1 MAEPAPPRGTFVLA
15 VNPRAG
21 RGRGLEDA
29 RRAAELLRTGGDDAV
44 VLSAGDLDALVALVR
59 DRLRAQALST
69 RALVVVGG
77 DGLVQAGLGL
87 LVELAAQGV
96 DIPLGV
102 VPCGTGNDLA
112 RHLRV
117 PLRDPLAAAGR
128 ILRRL
133 DEPGDRRLDV
143 GRARFADG
151 RAACFATALC
161 AGFDAVVNER
171 ANRWLR
177 LTGSTKYLLAV
188 LVEIMR
194 LRTVHY
200 RIELEDTGGR
210 SRTEHFEGVLL
221 NVANTSSI
229 GGGLR
234 IVPGARADDGLLE
247 LFTVAPLG
255 RARFLVLFP
264 RLFSGRHVAL
274 ESVRIEQVRSVS
286 VDAPGVTAY
295 ADGERLGPLPVRV
308 DLLPAAV
315 RVLA

>member
-1 MAEPAPPRGTFVLA
+1 MAEPGPPRGAFVVA

-21 RGRGLEDA
+21 RGRAVEDA
-29 RRAAELLRTGGDDAV
+29 HRAAELLRTGGDEAV
-44 VLSAGDLDALVALVR
+44 VLSAGDLGALVALVR
-59 DRLRAQALST
+59 DRLRAQALTT

-77 DGLVQAGLGL
+77 DGMVQAGLGV
-87 LVELAAQGV
+87 LVELAGQGI

-112 RHLRV
+112 RHLGV
-117 PLRDPLAAAGR
+117 PLRDPVAAAGR

-133 DEPGDRRLDV
+133 DDPGARRLDV

-151 RAACFATALC
+151 RTSCFATALC

-171 ANRWLR
+171 ANRWLH

-188 LVEIMR
+188 LAEIVR
-194 LRTVHY
+194 LRTVRY
-200 RIELEDTGGR
+200 RLEIEDAGGR
-210 SRTEHFEGVLL
+210 RRTERRDGVLL
-221 NVANTSSI
+221 NIANTSSV

-234 IVPGARADDGLLE
+234 IVPGAREDDGLLE

-255 RARFLVLFP
+255 RARFLFLFP

-274 ESVRIEQVRSVS
+274 ASVRIERVRSVA
-286 VDAPGVTAY
+286 VDAPDVTAY

-308 DLLPAAV
+308 DVLPSAV

>member
-1 MAEPAPPRGTFVLA
+1 MAEPGPSRGVFVLA
-15 VNPRAG
+15 VNPCAG

-29 RRAAELLRTGGDDAV
+29 HRAAELLRTGGDEAV
-44 VLSAGDLDALVALVR
+44 VLSAADLGTLVGLVR
-59 DRLRAQALST
+59 DRLRAHALTT

-77 DGLVQAGLGL
+77 DGMVQAGLGV

-96 DIPLGV
+96 DVPLGV

-117 PLRDPLAAAGR
+117 PLRDPVAAAGR

-133 DEPGDRRLDV
+133 DDPPARRLDV
-143 GRARFADG
+143 GRVRFADG
-151 RAACFATALC
+151 RTSCFATALC

-177 LTGSTKYLLAV
+177 PAGSSRYLLAV
-188 LVEIMR
+188 LVEIAR

-200 RIELEDTGGR
+200 RLEIEDAGGR
-210 SRTEHFEGVLL
+210 RRTERRDGVLL

-234 IVPGARADDGLLE
+234 IVPDARADDGLLE

-255 RARFLVLFP
+255 RARFLLLFP

-274 ESVRIEQVRSVS
+274 ESVRIERVRAVA
-286 VDAPGVTAY
+286 VDAPDVTVY

-308 DLLPAAV
+308 AGLPAAV
-315 RVLA
+315 RVRA

>member
-1 MAEPAPPRGTFVLA
+1 MAEPVPPRGTFVLA

-21 RGRGLEDA
+21 RGRALEDA
-29 RRAAELLRTGGDDAV
+29 HRAAELLRTGGDDAV
-44 VLSAGDLDALVALVR
+44 VLSAGDLDALVVLVR

-77 DGLVQAGLGL
+77 DGMVQAGLGL

-133 DEPGDRRLDV
+133 DEPVDRRLDV

-151 RAACFATALC
+151 RAICFATALC

-188 LVEIMR
+188 LVEIVR
-194 LRTVHY
+194 LRTVRY
-200 RIELEDTGGR
+200 RLELEDTGGR

-221 NVANTSSI
+221 NVANTSSV

-255 RARFLVLFP
+255 RARFLFLFP

-286 VDAPGVTAY
+286 VDAPGTTAY